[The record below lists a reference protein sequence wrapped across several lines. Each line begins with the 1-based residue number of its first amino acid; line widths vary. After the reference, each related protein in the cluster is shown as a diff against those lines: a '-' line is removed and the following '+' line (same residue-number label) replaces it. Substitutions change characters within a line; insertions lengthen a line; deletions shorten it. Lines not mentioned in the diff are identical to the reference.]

1 MTTFCR
7 NSMRRFVLAALFVSM
22 CGALAFAQSTT
33 EGAIGGTVYDT
44 SGGVVGG
51 ARIVIH
57 NNGTNAEQTATTDS
71 SGYFRVAN
79 LTPGTYTVT
88 VSRDGFAPYKAE
100 QVIVQVGSLTDVSP
114 RLVVGGSQE
123 TVEVTAE
130 APQINYT
137 SPEFAPTLNQEA
149 ISNLP
154 INGGRW
160 SSFAALTPGVV
171 SDSSGFGLLSF
182 RGMSTLLN
190 NNTIDGA
197 DNNQAF
203 FSEERGRTRIGYS
216 TPKAAIE
223 EFQVNTSN
231 YSSEY
236 GRSAG
241 GVVNTVTK
249 SGTNQIHGNF
259 YGYDR
264 DNDWGAF
271 NPFAR
276 IATQTSP
283 GVFTTVPFKP
293 KDWRKIAGFG
303 VGGPLVKD
311 KLFWFLAFD
320 WYKRNFPGT
329 AVTSGPAVFFGT
341 PSAATI
347 STLATRLGVTTTQA
361 QTIYNN
367 DLAGLITMLGT
378 VPRTG
383 EQYIYFPKIDWAINQ
398 KNHAS
403 FTFNRMRWSSPAGIQ
418 TQGTNT
424 NGIASFGNDY
434 VKDTWGVAKLVSLLT
449 SSLSNEVRYQY
460 GRDFEFE
467 NTQTPTPYEL
477 STFVNATL
485 PSPYTNPLG
494 LPPSVSITNGF
505 TFGVPTFL
513 QRPKFPDEVRQQ
525 IADTVTWI
533 HHNHSLKFGADFSH
547 VNDISQNLR
556 TQFGSFS
563 YSTLLAYFSDLNKAN
578 TCTFKPTGS
587 ATTFNVPCYSSYS
600 QAFGPLG
607 FQFNT
612 KDVAFFFQDDW
623 KIRPRLSL
631 SFGVRYEYEI
641 LPSPF
646 SNLVNPLVPQTAT
659 MPHDKNN
666 VGPRVGFAYSITSDG
681 KTVLR
686 GGYGVYYGRVI
697 NSTIFNALS
706 NTGVSGSQATFTA
719 SPTSNT
725 TFTCAQAFPMI
736 LGAPSS
742 CAAAKSVTFFDPN
755 FQLPQIRESDL
766 TLERDLGWGT
776 VFSVSYLGSFG
787 RQLPNF
793 VDTNI
798 SAPSGTIAY
807 SVVGGGPIKTATVT
821 EPLYSSRP
829 NAAFGSM
836 TDIFSG
842 VHSNYHALAVQVNH
856 RTSHNIQF
864 STNYTWAHALDN
876 GLNGSTFS
884 DTNDLLVPTNAN
896 AEYGN
901 SIYDVR
907 QRLTM
912 NAVMTSPWRK
922 HGLAGYFANDWEM
935 APIFQVQTG
944 LPFTLVT
951 SGTPPAGLGSS
962 INGSGGSTRT
972 DIFGNNSFRRP
983 VSWVADLRI
992 SKRFAFQERY
1002 KLELSGDFF
1011 NLANHQNITGINNTG
1026 YIIGNNAAT
1035 CGGATLPC
1043 LSFNTPFATPN
1054 AANSNFVFSPR
1065 QIQIGARFQ
1074 F

>member
-1 MTTFCR
+1 
-7 NSMRRFVLAALFVSM
+7 MRYFVLAALFVSM

-44 SGGVVGG
+44 SGAVVGG
-51 ARIVIH
+51 AKIVIH
-57 NNGTNAEQTATTDS
+57 NNGTNAEQTTTTDS

-114 RLVVGGSQE
+114 RLVVGGGKE

-190 NNTIDGA
+190 NNTVDGA

-249 SGTNQIHGNF
+249 SGTNQIHGDL

-264 DNDWGAF
+264 DNNWGTF

-293 KDWRKIAGFG
+293 TDKRRIAGFG
-303 VGGPLVKD
+303 VGGALVKD
-311 KLFWFLAFD
+311 KFFWFLSFD
-320 WYKRNFPGT
+320 YFNRNFPGVGVPNN
-329 AVTSGPAVFFGT
+329 AGIFFAP

-347 STLATRLGVTTTQA
+347 SILATRLGVTTAQA
-361 QTIYNN
+361 TTIYNN
-367 DLAGLITMLGT
+367 DLAGLNTMLGA

-383 EQYIYFPKIDWAINQ
+383 EQNIIFPKIDWALNQ

-403 FTFNRMRWSSPAGIQ
+403 FTFNRMRWASPAGIQ

-424 NGIASFGNDY
+424 RGIASFGNDF

-449 SSLSNEVRYQY
+449 NNLSNEVRYQY

-467 NTQTPTPYEL
+467 NTQTPTPYEMATL
-477 STFVNATL
+477 VNATT

-494 LPPSVSITNGF
+494 LPPDVAIDPFGVGF
-505 TFGVPTFL
+505 EFGVPTFL
-513 QRPKFPDEVRQQ
+513 QRPKFPDETRQQ
-525 IADTVTWI
+525 VADTVTWI

-563 YSTLLAYFSDLNKAN
+563 YSNLLAYFSDLNKAD

-587 ATTFNVPCYSSYS
+587 PTTFNVPCYSSYS

-623 KIRPRLSL
+623 KVRPRLSL

-659 MPHDKNN
+659 MPRDKNN

-697 NSTIFNALS
+697 NSTIFTALT
-706 NTGVSGSQATFTA
+706 NTGVPGSQLTFTA
-719 SPTSNT
+719 SPTSNA

-736 LGAPSS
+736 LAAPSS

-798 SAPSGTIAY
+798 NPPSGAVTY
-807 SVVGGGPIKTATVT
+807 SVVGGGPITAPTVT
-821 EPLYSSRP
+821 EPLYTSRP

-842 VHSNYHALAVQVNH
+842 VISNYQALAIQVNH
-856 RTSHNIQF
+856 RFSHNVQF

-876 GLNGSTFS
+876 GVNGSTFS
-884 DTNDLLVPTNAN
+884 DTNDLLVPTNAK

-901 SIYDVR
+901 SIFDVR

-922 HGLAGYFANDWEM
+922 HGAAGYFANDWEL

-944 LPFTLVT
+944 LPFTLT
-951 SGTPPAGLGSS
+951 TGFGRPPGGLGSS
-962 INGSGGSTRT
+962 INGSGGSNRT
-972 DIFGNNSFRRP
+972 DIFGNNSFKRP
-983 VSWVADLRI
+983 ATWIGDLRI
-992 SKRFAFQERY
+992 SKRFVFQERY

-1011 NLANHQNITGINNTG
+1011 NIANHQNVTGVATTG
-1026 YIIGNNAAT
+1026 YNIGNNAAT
-1035 CGGATLPC
+1035 CGAATLPC
-1043 LSFNTPFATPN
+1043 LSFNSGFGAPS
-1054 AANSNFVFSPR
+1054 AANSNFVYNPR